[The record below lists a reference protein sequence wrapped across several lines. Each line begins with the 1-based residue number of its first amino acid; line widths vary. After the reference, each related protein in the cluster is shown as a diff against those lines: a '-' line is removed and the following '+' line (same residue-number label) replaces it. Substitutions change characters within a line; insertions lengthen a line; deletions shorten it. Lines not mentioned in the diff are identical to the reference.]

1 MRHDVEGFERYLRT
15 VRRCSDHTIRA
26 YMGDVAD
33 YLAWIQ
39 GKVDGWAVYL
49 GALDARYEGVTIRRK
64 RAAVMAYCRYLYQQG
79 QLSDVPHYPSPV
91 RLHRRIP
98 HFLSETQWYAVRQGL
113 QAMPLRDQ
121 LMVTLTYSS
130 GLRVGEVARLC
141 WGDIDGVAA
150 TVRVVGKG
158 EKERVVPMDPGLVPG
173 LQQYYQTVLDRRATR
188 GWLRAPVSSRLVQY
202 VITRALAA
210 GGLGPPFTP
219 HSLRHTAAVQ
229 LLNAGATLVDVQHF
243 LGHQTIH
250 TTRHYAKTNPQ
261 RELEEAQRCHPR
273 W

>member
-1 MRHDVEGFERYLRT
+1 MPHDVVGFEQYLRT
-15 VRRCSDHTIRA
+15 VRRCSPHTIRA
-26 YMGDVAD
+26 YVGDVTD
-33 YLAWIQ
+33 YLAWIH
-39 GKVDGWAVYL
+39 GKVDGWSVYL
-49 GALDARYEGVTIRRK
+49 TALDARYDGVTIRRK
-64 RAAVMAYCRYLYQQG
+64 RAAVMAYSRYLYHQG
-79 QLSDVPHYPSPV
+79 HISDLPHYPSPV

-98 HFLSETQWYAVRQGL
+98 SFLSQTEWQRVVDGL
-113 QAMPLRDQ
+113 ADMSLRDR

-141 WGDIDGVAA
+141 WADIDGISH

-158 EKERVVPMDPGLVPG
+158 DQERVVPMDSALFPALE
-173 LQQYYQTVLDRRATR
+173 QYYQTVRDRRAKR
-188 GWLRAPVSSRLVQY
+188 GWLRAPVSVRLVQY
-202 VITRALAA
+202 VITRALAKA
-210 GGLGPPFTP
+210 GLGSPLTP

-229 LLNAGATLVDVQHF
+229 LLNSGATLVDVQQF